1 MTATKIGKLK
11 PSQSNRRVV
20 RHSPKDMKIPAR
32 LGGGVLKEMVEQE
45 QPSGRLLRYAL
56 AYINPAIFGGDNGRV
71 LGYDNKH
78 GFPHRHFMGKVTPE
92 PQLTWKEIRQ
102 KFEHEWR
109 EIAMNFV
116 RGD

>member
-56 AYINPAIFGGDNGRV
+56 AYINPAIFGGRQRPGTRV
-71 LGYDNKH
+71 RQQAWVPAPTFH
-78 GFPHRHFMGKVTPE
+78 GKGHAGAAVDLER
-92 PQLTWKEIRQ
+92 
-102 KFEHEWR
+102 
-109 EIAMNFV
+109 N
-116 RGD
+116 